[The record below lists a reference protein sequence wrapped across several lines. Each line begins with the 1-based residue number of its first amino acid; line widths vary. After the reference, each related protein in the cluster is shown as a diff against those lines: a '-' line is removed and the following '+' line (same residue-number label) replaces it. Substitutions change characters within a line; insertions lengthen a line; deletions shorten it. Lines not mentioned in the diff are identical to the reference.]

1 MLSGLEHVGYPTS
14 TTPLSFAIQ
23 AAFCWRQQ
31 YARCNEHLL
40 LHASLWP
47 KPGNEVQTEIQCMS
61 MKGLFLPIKGKSG
74 LAGNDQLLN
83 SIYLERGK
91 ETERRVGGEY
101 FSETGP
107 LTLWG
112 SSEGLG

>member
-1 MLSGLEHVGYPTS
+1 
-14 TTPLSFAIQ
+14 
-23 AAFCWRQQ
+23 
-31 YARCNEHLL
+31 
-40 LHASLWP
+40 
-47 KPGNEVQTEIQCMS
+47 

-83 SIYLERGK
+83 SIYLERGRDREK
-91 ETERRVGGEY
+91 SGGGEY